1 MAACTSLEPND
12 NFHRVM
18 SSRAGIKKVEKEP
31 VESAVKAEKDPSHT
45 SANRVPG
52 KEFLPLFNEGKLE

>member
-1 MAACTSLEPND
+1 MATGTSLEPNG

-31 VESAVKAEKDPSHT
+31 AGCAVKAEKDPSDT

-52 KEFLPLFNEGKLE
+52 EEILPLFNEGKLE